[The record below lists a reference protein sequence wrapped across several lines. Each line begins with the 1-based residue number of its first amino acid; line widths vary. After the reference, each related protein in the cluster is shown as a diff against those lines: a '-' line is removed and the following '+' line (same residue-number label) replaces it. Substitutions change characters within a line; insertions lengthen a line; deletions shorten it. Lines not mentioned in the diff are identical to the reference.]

1 MIIQCHLIESQ
12 DLISIILFFY
22 NFNSFGLYKT
32 SQLYYTTM
40 SEPQQTLIAQ
50 DQFNAFSDD
59 EKLTYLRN
67 QFGNNKFQSLPNARS
82 FSNSL
87 ASIDSLYDPEHW
99 KYCAERVASVQQL
112 GKVEIEF
119 WEAKYIEM
127 FLTLRDWTDLKAISL
142 AIELEFIW

>member
-1 MIIQCHLIESQ
+1 
-12 DLISIILFFY
+12 
-22 NFNSFGLYKT
+22 
-32 SQLYYTTM
+32 M

-67 QFGNNKFQSLPNARS
+67 HFGNNNFKSLPNTRS

-99 KYCAERVASVQQL
+99 KYCAERVTSAQQL

-119 WEAKYIEM
+119 WEAKYVEM
-127 FLTLRDWTDLKAISL
+127 FLTLHDWTDLKKISL
-142 AIELEFIW
+142 ALELDFIW